1 MKSFHKVKKPV
12 PSMLKDKHC
21 FKPKRQKQ
29 KQKIQTSKQ
38 GNNKKHR
45 FWSLQSFSFKT
56 SLSLKLFSSIINLP
70 TDSVAAGSFSVS
82 FI

>member
-12 PSMLKDKHC
+12 PSMSKDKYC

-29 KQKIQTSKQ
+29 KQKIQTRKQ

-45 FWSLQSFSFKT
+45 FWRLQSFSFKA
-56 SLSLKLFSSIINLP
+56 I
-70 TDSVAAGSFSVS
+70 AAYL
-82 FI
+82 